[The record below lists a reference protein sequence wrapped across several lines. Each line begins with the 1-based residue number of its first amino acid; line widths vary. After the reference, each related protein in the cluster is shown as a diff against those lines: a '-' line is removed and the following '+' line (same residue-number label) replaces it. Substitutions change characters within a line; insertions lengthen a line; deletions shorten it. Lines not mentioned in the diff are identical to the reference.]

1 MNTKF
6 FKSLAAVAV
15 AVLAVGC
22 AKEQGSQEGPANVT
36 FEIENPVAVT
46 RAIGDGTTAKQ
57 LYYQVFDAAGN
68 PIADLPVQWKTFSS
82 LKTTVSFQLVKDQKY
97 NFIFWAQ
104 TPLDGYYTIDG
115 TEGLKKITA
124 DYSTHKGANDEN
136 RDAFFAVEKDLVIS
150 GPVSKT
156 VTLTRPLA
164 QVNIGTLDELKVGT
178 ATAPAIDLT
187 DATSKVVIKD
197 VPTVFAPLSTTP
209 ETMFSGASD
218 VTFQAA
224 AVPTEKLSVKGVEY
238 DYLAMNYVFAPAEG
252 TICNLTAEFSLTGME
267 PISLSSPAT
276 PLKRNYRTNILGKL
290 LTSTA
295 DFIVVVDPAFAGDE
309 DIYPLI
315 VNGVAYKTLD
325 AAVAAAKT
333 GEQTIIALNKD
344 MAGNG
349 VKAINGQDVVIDLG
363 GHTFD
368 IDGSLVGSAG
378 TETNGFQLLKGSKV
392 TFKNGT
398 LKSKK
403 AKLLIQNYSDLTLEN
418 VTLDATGGEAEYVL
432 SNNHGTVKIIGSSSI
447 LASEGKHAFD
457 VYYWPPYYSDGVNVY
472 VNTTGIIRG
481 AIEYASVVGKE
492 DECDKNTSLVIENAV
507 LENSKL
513 ETKLLTPNVKIASRV
528 FADESAATAWLP
540 DGYKLMTDGD
550 YYKVLE
556 NSVSVVA
563 AQDELNNL
571 LANAPEGETL
581 DIRLTEGT
589 YALPATVKN
598 DGISLSGVTGKEVL
612 DCSTTTAISA
622 KDATI
627 SNFVV
632 KGNSAF
638 ENKSSLALNG
648 ANAKVKGCKFE
659 DGRINTYGSDLS
671 VSLSAGAVA
680 TISDCDFRKSGFR
693 GIMIWNTGAEVKIDN
708 CLFDNTYPFNC
719 DAGTGKIT
727 VTGSEL
733 KGWTSYTNTVE
744 AVSFTDCRFG
754 KSSSGYAYLVP
765 YCKTVLKDCVFSSD
779 FVVSP
784 SGSNTFTIEFIN
796 CKLEDGSPVSSAIMD
811 TESDNKNPTWIID
824 GVSYN
829 F

>member
-6 FKSLAAVAV
+6 FKSLATVAV
-15 AVLAVGC
+15 AVLTVGC
-22 AKEQGSQEGPANVT
+22 AKEQGTQEGPANVT

-46 RAIGDGTTAKQ
+46 KAIGDGTTSKQ

-68 PIADLPVQWKTFSS
+68 PIAGIPAQWKNLSS

-104 TPLDGYYTIDG
+104 TPVDGYYTIDE

-124 DYSTHKGANDEN
+124 DYSTHKEANDEN

-164 QVNIGTLDELKVGT
+164 QVNIGTLDKLKAGT
-178 ATAPAIDLT
+178 TTAPAIDLT
-187 DATSKVVIKD
+187 GATSKVVVKD
-197 VPTVFAPLSTTP
+197 VPTVFAPLATTP

-224 AVPTEKLSVKGVEY
+224 AVPTEKLSVKGVKY

-252 TICNLTAEFSLTGME
+252 TVCDLTAEFSLKDMA

-276 PLKRNYRTNILGKL
+276 PLKRNYRTNILGSL

-349 VKAINGQDVVIDLG
+349 VKTIKGQDVVIDLG

-392 TFKNGT
+392 TFKNGM

-447 LASEGKHAFD
+447 LAPEGKHAFD

-472 VNTTGIIRG
+472 VNTTGTIRG
-481 AIEYASVVGKE
+481 AIEYACAENE
-492 DECDKNTSLVIENAV
+492 DACNQKASLVIDNAV
-507 LENSKL
+507 LENSKF
-513 ETKLLTPNVKIASRV
+513 ETTLLKPNVKIARGV
-528 FADESAATAWLP
+528 FADETAATAWLP

-550 YYKVLE
+550 YYKVLD

-563 AQDELNNL
+563 AQDKLNDL
-571 LANAPEGETL
+571 LANAPAGEKL
-581 DIRLTEGT
+581 DILLTEGT

-632 KGNSAF
+632 KGNRAF
-638 ENKSSLALNG
+638 EDGSSLALNG

-659 DGRINTYGSDLS
+659 DGRGFTYGSDLS

-727 VTGSEL
+727 VTGCEL
-733 KGWTSYTNTVE
+733 NGWTSYTNTVE

-765 YCKTVLKDCVFSSD
+765 YCKTVLKDCVFSSN
-779 FVVSP
+779 FLVSP

-811 TESDNKNPTWIID
+811 TEPNNNKPTWIID

-829 F
+829 Y

>member
-1 MNTKF
+1 
-6 FKSLAAVAV
+6 
-15 AVLAVGC
+15 
-22 AKEQGSQEGPANVT
+22 
-36 FEIENPVAVT
+36 
-46 RAIGDGTTAKQ
+46 
-57 LYYQVFDAAGN
+57 
-68 PIADLPVQWKTFSS
+68 
-82 LKTTVSFQLVKDQKY
+82 
-97 NFIFWAQ
+97 
-104 TPLDGYYTIDG
+104 
-115 TEGLKKITA
+115 
-124 DYSTHKGANDEN
+124 
-136 RDAFFAVEKDLVIS
+136 
-150 GPVSKT
+150 
-156 VTLTRPLA
+156 
-164 QVNIGTLDELKVGT
+164 
-178 ATAPAIDLT
+178 
-187 DATSKVVIKD
+187 
-197 VPTVFAPLSTTP
+197 
-209 ETMFSGASD
+209 
-218 VTFQAA
+218 
-224 AVPTEKLSVKGVEY
+224 
-238 DYLAMNYVFAPAEG
+238 
-252 TICNLTAEFSLTGME
+252 
-267 PISLSSPAT
+267 
-276 PLKRNYRTNILGKL
+276 
-290 LTSTA
+290 
-295 DFIVVVDPAFAGDE
+295 
-309 DIYPLI
+309 
-315 VNGVAYKTLD
+315 
-325 AAVAAAKT
+325 
-333 GEQTIIALNKD
+333 

-349 VKAINGQDVVIDLG
+349 VKTINGQDVVIDLG

-368 IDGSLVGSAG
+368 VDGSLVGSAG
-378 TETNGFQLLKGSKV
+378 TETNGFQLIKGSKV

-403 AKLLIQNYSDLTLEN
+403 AKLLIQNYSDLTLED
-418 VTLDATGGEAEYVL
+418 VILDATGGEAEYVL

-447 LASEGKHAFD
+447 LAPEGKHAFD

-481 AIEYASVVGKE
+481 AIEYACAENE
-492 DECDKNTSLVIENAV
+492 DACNQKTSLVIDNAD
-507 LENSKL
+507 LENSKF
-513 ETKLLTPNVKIASRV
+513 ETTLLKPNVKIARGV
-528 FADESAATAWLP
+528 FADETAATAWLP

-550 YYKVLE
+550 YYKVLQ

-563 AQDELNNL
+563 AQDDLNDL
-571 LANAPEGETL
+571 LANAPAGEKL
-581 DIRLTEGT
+581 DILLTEGT

-638 ENKSSLALNG
+638 ANGSSLALNG

-659 DGRINTYGSDLS
+659 DGRVNTYGSDLS

-727 VTGSEL
+727 VTGCEL
-733 KGWTSYTNTVE
+733 KGWTSYTSTVE

>member
-1 MNTKF
+1 MNTNF

-15 AVLAVGC
+15 AVLTVGC

-36 FEIENPVAVT
+36 FEIENPVAAT
-46 RAIGDGTTAKQ
+46 RAIGDGMTAER
-57 LYYQVFDAAGN
+57 LYYQVFDADGN
-68 PIADLPVQWKTFSS
+68 PIAGLPVQNKTLSS
-82 LKTTVSFQLVKDQKY
+82 LKTAVSFQLVKDQKY

-104 TPLDGYYTIDG
+104 TPVDGYYTIDG

-164 QVNIGTLDELKVGT
+164 QVNIGTLDELKAGT
-178 ATAPAIDLT
+178 TTAPAIDLT

-197 VPTVFAPLSTTP
+197 VPTVFAPLATTP
-209 ETMFSGASD
+209 ETMLTGATD
-218 VTFQAA
+218 VTFISA
-224 AVPTEKLSVKGVEY
+224 AVPTEKLSVKGVKY

-252 TICNLTAEFSLTGME
+252 TVCDLTAEFSLKDMA

-368 IDGSLVGSAG
+368 IDGSLVGSAS
-378 TETNGFQLLKGSKV
+378 TETSGFQLLKGSKV

-418 VTLDATGGEAEYVL
+418 VTLDATGGAALYVL

-447 LASEGKHAFD
+447 LAPEGKHAFD

-472 VNTTGIIRG
+472 VNTTGTIRG
-481 AIEYASVVGKE
+481 AIEYACAENE
-492 DECDKNTSLVIENAV
+492 DACNQKTSLVIENAV
-507 LENSKL
+507 FENSKL

-528 FADESAATAWLP
+528 FADEAVATAWLP

-563 AQDELNNL
+563 AQDELNDL
-571 LANAPEGETL
+571 LANTPAGEAL

-589 YALPATVKN
+589 YALPATVNN
-598 DGISLSGVTGKEVL
+598 DGISLSGVTGKEIL

-632 KGNSAF
+632 KGNRKF
-638 ENKSSLALNG
+638 IDGSSLALNG

-659 DGRINTYGSDLS
+659 DGRRNTDGSDLS

-693 GIMIWNTGAEVKIDN
+693 GIKIWNTGAEVKIDN

-727 VTGSEL
+727 VTGCEL
-733 KGWTSYTNTVE
+733 NGWTSYTNTID

-754 KSSSGYAYLVP
+754 KSSSGYACLRP
-765 YCKTVLKDCVFSSD
+765 YCKTVLKGCVFSSD
-779 FVVSP
+779 FLVNLG
-784 SGSNTFTIEFIN
+784 GSSIFTIEFIN

>member
-1 MNTKF
+1 
-6 FKSLAAVAV
+6 
-15 AVLAVGC
+15 
-22 AKEQGSQEGPANVT
+22 
-36 FEIENPVAVT
+36 
-46 RAIGDGTTAKQ
+46 
-57 LYYQVFDAAGN
+57 
-68 PIADLPVQWKTFSS
+68 
-82 LKTTVSFQLVKDQKY
+82 
-97 NFIFWAQ
+97 
-104 TPLDGYYTIDG
+104 
-115 TEGLKKITA
+115 
-124 DYSTHKGANDEN
+124 
-136 RDAFFAVEKDLVIS
+136 
-150 GPVSKT
+150 
-156 VTLTRPLA
+156 
-164 QVNIGTLDELKVGT
+164 
-178 ATAPAIDLT
+178 
-187 DATSKVVIKD
+187 
-197 VPTVFAPLSTTP
+197 
-209 ETMFSGASD
+209 MFSGASD

-252 TICNLTAEFSLTGME
+252 TVCDLTAEFSLKNMA

-349 VKAINGQDVVIDLG
+349 VKTINGQDVVIDLG

-368 IDGSLVGSAG
+368 VDGSLVGSAG